1 MLCENQYFLSATDQ
15 YLKKHV
21 RCALQVLLPVC
32 LLRVAH
38 WQYTCLSAIA
48 ESRVRIP
55 VPCKYCIAASA
66 AAAVSAAVSA
76 AATLAAVAAAA
87 EAAEASA
94 AEAEASAAAEAAKNK
109 KSKKRFFF

>member
-48 ESRVRIP
+48 ESRARIP
-55 VPCKYCIAASA
+55 VPCKYCKAASA
-66 AAAVSAAVSA
+66 AAAVSAA
-76 AATLAAVAAAA
+76 ATLAAAAA

-94 AEAEASAAAEAAKNK
+94 AEAEAAKK
-109 KSKKRFFF
+109 KKKKKKIFC